1 VNRWWKNRIAYQ
13 IYPLSFQDSNNDG
26 IGDIRGIISRL
37 DELKALGIGI
47 LWLSPVYKSLGTDNG
62 YDISDYCSVDPR
74 FGTMEDIEALFA
86 EAAGR
91 DIKIIMDLVINHTS
105 DEHEWFRKSRNSE
118 GRYRDYY
125 IWQKPGLGSSPDRPK
140 PPNNWTG
147 FFMENAW
154 EYDAKSGEYYLHL
167 FHKKQPDLNYKNPYV
182 LEEVKKILRFW
193 LDKGASGFRCDVI
206 NVLYKESLED
216 GRRSLTV
223 QGIEHYK
230 SREGNHAV
238 LRELRRDVLDKY
250 DCFTVG
256 ETVMVDVP
264 EAKLLCDESRKELD
278 MLFYFEH
285 LEVDRRIAR
294 FIPKKF
300 RADKLLAVL
309 AKWQRG
315 LEWNAVYLENHDQP
329 RIVSHFGAGGPE
341 AGGGTEAAGT
351 MFRSAGTEEYWKR
364 SAKLLALMEMSLRG
378 TVFIYQG
385 QEIGMTNFDFKSMAQ
400 VKDVE
405 SLNLDRLMKKLH
417 IPGWLRW
424 KWIRASSRD
433 NARTPMQ
440 WSGGK
445 NAGFTGGCPWLGINA
460 NYKRINHEAQK
471 QDPASILNFYKML
484 IRLRLQSPCLMEG
497 AFRPLYGDSRIM
509 IYSRELGNE
518 IYTVALNFSGRE
530 RRLGP
535 APAALIKAA
544 GLTVVSNTGRTEA
557 GKELLPWEGMLCK
570 RKLKK
575 NEGEV

>member
-1 VNRWWKNRIAYQ
+1 MSRWWKSRVAYQ
-13 IYPLSFQDSNNDG
+13 IYPRSFQDSNDDG

-37 DELKALGIGI
+37 DELEGLGIGI
-47 LWLSPVYKSLGTDNG
+47 LWLSPVYRSPGADNG
-62 YDISDYCSVDPR
+62 YDISDYYSVDPA
-74 FGTMEDIEALFA
+74 FGTMEDMEELFA
-86 EAAGR
+86 GAARR
-91 DIKIIMDLVINHTS
+91 DIRIIMDLVINHTS
-105 DEHEWFRKSRNSE
+105 DEHQWFQKSRDRES
-118 GRYRDYY
+118 GYRDYY
-125 IWQKPGLGSSPDRPK
+125 IWQKPGPGSSPGKPR

-147 FFMENAW
+147 FFMESVW

-167 FHKKQPDLNYKNPYV
+167 FHKKQPDLNYKNPLV

-216 GRRSLTV
+216 GKRSLTV
-223 QGIEHYK
+223 RGIEHYK
-230 SREGNHAV
+230 SREGNHAI

-256 ETVMVDVP
+256 ETVMVNVP

-300 RADKLLAVL
+300 RAAKLLEVL
-309 AKWQRG
+309 ARWQRG

-329 RIVSHFGAGGPE
+329 RIVSHFGAGGPDAGGPE
-341 AGGGTEAAGT
+341 AGTGGGA
-351 MFRSAGTEEYWKR
+351 WLL
-364 SAKLLALMEMSLRG
+364 SAKLLALLEMSLRG

-385 QEIGMTNFDFKSMAQ
+385 QEIGMTNFDFTGMAQ
-400 VKDVE
+400 VNDVE

-440 WSGGK
+440 WSAGR
-445 NAGFTGGCPWLGINA
+445 NAGFTGGRPWLGINA
-460 NYKRINHEAQK
+460 NYTRINYEAQK
-471 QDPASILNFYKML
+471 KDPASILNFYKIL

-497 AFRPLYGDSRIM
+497 AFVPLYGDSRIM
-509 IYSRELGNE
+509 IYSRQLGNE
-518 IYTVALNFSGRE
+518 TYTAALNFSGRKIK
-530 RRLGP
+530 LAP
-535 APAALIKAA
+535 LPAALVKAA
-544 GLTVVSNTGRTEA
+544 GRVAVSNTGRTEA
-557 GKELLPWEGMLCK
+557 EGRLLPWEGLL
-570 RKLKK
+570 LK
-575 NEGEV
+575 NNIPEGEV